1 MPTQTISVPAQQR
14 TTPVFVP
21 TGTLVTA
28 TPGSGST
35 LAIEYTKGSAA
46 DVANNVAVWAAW
58 PSGSVVTSRQDI
70 ANEPMF
76 LRATSTNGA
85 STFSL
90 TDNPGVVATLI
101 RDWASQSNIGT
112 VYLLGQQTTPASWSD
127 ATAAESGALYSL
139 TIPAGTLNANAA
151 LKMRMLWTVPSSAA
165 AKRLRGRFGGNVLWN
180 FDLTTNLSLPF
191 EFLLVNRNSVASQIC
206 QPNSNVSLGVVSSV
220 GNQTFTI
227 DFSTDQTFTTTAQW
241 PVAGAGSNNITLE
254 YCYVELMTGV

>member
-1 MPTQTISVPAQQR
+1 MSTQTIAVPVQQR
-14 TTPVFVP
+14 TPPAFAP
-21 TGTLVTA
+21 TGALVTA
-28 TPGSGST
+28 TPGSGAT

-46 DVANNVAVWAAW
+46 DIHNNVATWAAW
-58 PSGSVVTSRQDI
+58 PAGSVVSPRQD
-70 ANEPMF
+70 AVNEPMY

-85 STFSL
+85 STFSI
-90 TDNPGVVATLI
+90 TDNPGVIPALV
-101 RDWASQSNIGT
+101 RDWASQSSLGT
-112 VYLLGQQTTPASWSD
+112 VYVLGQQTIAASWSD

-191 EFLLVNRNSVASQIC
+191 EFMLVNRNSVASQIC
-206 QPNSNVSLGVVSSV
+206 QPNTNVSLGVVSSV

-227 DFSTDQTFTTTAQW
+227 DFSAEQTFTVTAQW

-254 YCYVELMTGV
+254 YCYVELVTGI